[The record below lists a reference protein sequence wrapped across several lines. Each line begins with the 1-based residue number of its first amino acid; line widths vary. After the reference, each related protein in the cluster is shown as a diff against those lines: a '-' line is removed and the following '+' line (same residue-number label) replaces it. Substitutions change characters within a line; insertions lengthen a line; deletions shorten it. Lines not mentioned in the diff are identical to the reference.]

1 LDALTSLSAMGWI
14 KDAKA
19 NTLGAEARK
28 AFADG
33 DWYFAPRLNSPSTA
47 HQLSGNIG
55 DLTMMLEAISRAGW
69 VLQHWTVAQ
78 DRHGRPEAYPLFVRR
93 Q

>member
-1 LDALTSLSAMGWI
+1 MGWI

-28 AFADG
+28 AFEDG
-33 DWYFAPRLNSPSTA
+33 DWYFAPRLNSPATA

-55 DLTMMLEAISRAGW
+55 DWAMMLEAIAKAGW
-69 VLQHWTVAQ
+69 VLQHWSVAQ
-78 DRHGRPEAYPLFVRR
+78 DKPGRPEAYPLFVRR